1 MKTVTIAAGSI
12 IYREGEKADAVFV
25 IEDGEVEVLR
35 QGVAGPVRLAVL
47 GRGEIFGETGVIM
60 GEPRSTTMRA
70 RVETRLLR
78 VERDEF
84 IEAFSR
90 NNPIG
95 LPLLRML
102 CQRLA
107 HADRHMVHNR
117 RPRAEKARLA
127 QVGTIRL
134 LGACEIVTRQIGEKG
149 IAIRNLPFTVGA
161 KAGAAKIP
169 ERTDSAIFL
178 DTDRACDLSPNH
190 FAIARRDGYL
200 ILRDLGSRLGTI
212 VNGQSLSRYAQEATA
227 VLHFG
232 PNEIIAGAKD
242 SPIRFQLVVAHR
254 PAG

>member
-1 MKTVTIAAGSI
+1 MKTVTMPAGAT
-12 IYREGEKADAVFV
+12 IYREGEAADAVFV

-60 GEPRSTTMRA
+60 DEPRSTTMRTL
-70 RVETRLLR
+70 VETRLLR

-107 HADRHMVHNR
+107 HADRHMVHNQ
-117 RPRAEKARLA
+117 RPRAKKAHLA
-127 QVGTIRL
+127 GVGTIRL
-134 LGACEIVTRQIGEKG
+134 FGACEAVSRQIGEKG
-149 IAIRNLPFTVGA
+149 IAIRSLPFTVGA
-161 KAGAAKIP
+161 KAGVGQTP
-169 ERTDSAIFL
+169 QRTDSALFL
-178 DTDRACDLSPNH
+178 ETDRAGDLSPSH

-212 VNGQSLSRYAQEATA
+212 VNGQSLSRYGHEATA

-232 PNEIIAGAKD
+232 PNEIVAGAKD
-242 SPIRFQLVVAHR
+242 SPIRFRLVVGHR

>member
-1 MKTVTIAAGSI
+1 MKTVTMPAGAT
-12 IYREGEKADAVFV
+12 IYREGETAEAVFV

-70 RVETRLLR
+70 LVATRLLR

-107 HADRHMVHNR
+107 HADRHMVHSR

-127 QVGTIRL
+127 QIGTIRL
-134 LGACEIVTRQIGEKG
+134 LGACETVTRQIGEKG
-149 IAIRNLPFTVGA
+149 IAIRSLPFTVGA

-169 ERTDSAIFL
+169 ERTESALFL
-178 DTDRACDLSPNH
+178 ETDRAGDLSPNH

-200 ILRDLGSRLGTI
+200 ILRDLGSRLGTV

-242 SPIRFQLVVAHR
+242 SPIRFQLVVEHR
-254 PAG
+254 PTA